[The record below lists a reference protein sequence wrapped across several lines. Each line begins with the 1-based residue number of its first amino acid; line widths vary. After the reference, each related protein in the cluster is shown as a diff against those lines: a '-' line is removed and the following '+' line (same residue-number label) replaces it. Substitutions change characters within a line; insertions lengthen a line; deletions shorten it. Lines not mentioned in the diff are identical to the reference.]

1 MEAYFNTKDK
11 QALKA
16 KLKKHSDFVA
26 MLRASEYYG
35 NKKRKRK
42 IVRFANDDLLFV
54 QKLLKVI

>member
-54 QKLLKVI
+54 